1 MKTET
6 QNYKPLVAG
15 DTYQQGDETKHKE
28 SGHCSSWSHSVRLGN
43 WTNVASGMFG
53 HKVLPADLIAAEF
66 RRKV

>member
-15 DTYQQGDETKHKE
+15 DTYQQGDETKHKQP
-28 SGHCSSWSHSVRLGN
+28 GPSWSEDHQSRN